1 MTTDPLDSLLQRW
14 EPVIG
19 LEVHAQL
26 ATDTKMFCACKRTY
40 GEAPNRHTCPV
51 CLGYPGALPVL
62 NALAIELAVTMGL
75 AVGCRIRPL
84 SRFARKSY
92 FYPDLPKGYQ
102 ISQYDE
108 PLCEG
113 GSLALILDDG
123 TRKTVGITRI
133 HLEDD
138 AGKTIHGADGLSYVD
153 FNRCGTPLIEIV
165 SEPDMHSPEEAR
177 RYLERLKQTLE
188 YTGVSDADME
198 KGNLRCD
205 ANISIR
211 PRGSEKLGTR
221 TEMKNL
227 NSFRGVERG
236 LHFEIERQIGILESG
251 RQVEQCTLSW
261 DEAAGETRIMRTKEE
276 AQDYRYFPEPD
287 LVPVQVSSDRVDA
300 LQAQLPELPAA
311 IEERFTR
318 EYGLKL
324 VDIETLTRTKE
335 LAAYYEQV
343 IQVGAAPLDAAQW
356 LLGEVLRVLNEERE
370 EIQDFAM
377 SPGDL
382 AGLINLV
389 SEGTI
394 NRNTGKVVFD
404 KMLAGGLSALA
415 IVERDQL
422 AQVSD
427 IGQVKAVVQKVLADN
442 PKELARYRNGEGK
455 LFGWFMGQVMAATK
469 GQGDPKVV
477 RQVMQEHLDQGLA

>member
-1 MTTDPLDSLLQRW
+1 MTTHSQDTILERW
-14 EPVIG
+14 QPVIG

-102 ISQYDE
+102 ISQFDE

-113 GSLALILDDG
+113 GSLALIMEDG
-123 TRKTVGITRI
+123 AGKTVGITRI

-138 AGKTIHGADGLSYVD
+138 AGKTIHGTDGVSYVD

-177 RYLERLKQTLE
+177 RYLERIKQTLE

-211 PRGSEKLGTR
+211 PRGATKLGTR

-236 LHFEIERQIGILESG
+236 LNFEIERQIGILESG
-251 RQVEQCTLSW
+251 GQVEQCTLLW
-261 DEAAGETRIMRTKEE
+261 DEAAGETRIMRSKEE
-276 AQDYRYFPEPD
+276 AHDYRYFPEPD
-287 LVPVQVSSDRVDA
+287 LVPVQVSRDRVDA
-300 LQAQLPELPAA
+300 LQTQLPELPAA

-324 VDIETLTRTKE
+324 VDVETLTRTKE

-343 IQVGAAPLDAAQW
+343 IKAGAAPLDAAQW
-356 LLGEVLRVLNEERE
+356 LLGEVLRVLNEERQ

-377 SPGDL
+377 SPGGL

-389 SEGTI
+389 SEGAI
-394 NRNTGKVVFD
+394 NRNTGKLVFD
-404 KMLAGGLSALA
+404 KMLDDGLSALA

-427 IGQVKAVVQKVLADN
+427 SGELEQVVRQVLADN
-442 PKELARYRNGEGK
+442 PQELARYRSGEGQ
-455 LFGWFMGQVMAATK
+455 LFGWFMGQVMAATE

-477 RQVMQEHLDQGLA
+477 QQVLRAQLDQGSV